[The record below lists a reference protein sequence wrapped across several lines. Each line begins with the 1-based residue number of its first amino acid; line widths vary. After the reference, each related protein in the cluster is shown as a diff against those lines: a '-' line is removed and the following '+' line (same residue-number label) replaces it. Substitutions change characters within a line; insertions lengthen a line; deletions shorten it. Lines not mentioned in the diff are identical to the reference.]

1 MTGGEPTPRRGPF
14 SAGLALSVVLHAL
27 VLGALVLVVR
37 PAPRVDQKRGEPL
50 FVELP
55 NLSAPAPKG
64 NPSERSPR
72 AQPTE
77 GAAGAIPPAPA
88 VPPPGPPPVERP
100 AIKEMPGPT
109 PRVASVPRAEAPP
122 VPPMK
127 ERVAP
132 VPRPEPRMA
141 RPGAPLPS
149 AEREKPDLLGI
160 PGPGPAR
167 REPQVAREAQARAAP
182 PEPESPKESNFGRT
196 PAPLPTPTR
205 EAPADVGGGAPSATT
220 AAPTQTEPEKPA
232 AAGDRL
238 AALRPHPPG
247 GGLVG
252 GRGGIE
258 GEPIPLDTKDPKF
271 GDYFE
276 RLRRAIQEKWLY
288 PREAADKNIGGQL
301 VLEFGI
307 AGDGQLR
314 FIELRRSSGVAVL
327 DDYAINAVKLASPFP
342 PIPSGLGRSGIP
354 VVAVFNYII
363 EGSLYNFLR

>member
-1 MTGGEPTPRRGPF
+1 MTGGEPKPRRGPF
-14 SAGLALSVVLHAL
+14 SASVALSVVLHAL
-27 VLGALVLVVR
+27 VLGAIVLLVR
-37 PAPRVDQKRGEPL
+37 PAPRLDQKRGEPL

-55 NLSAPAPKG
+55 NLPAPAPKG
-64 NPSERSPR
+64 NPSERSTQAAPPER
-72 AQPTE
+72 
-77 GAAGAIPPAPA
+77 AAGAIPPAPA
-88 VPPPGPPPVERP
+88 APPPGAPEVERP
-100 AIKEMPGPT
+100 AIQEMPAPT
-109 PRVASVPRAEAPP
+109 PRVASVPRVEAPP

-132 VPRPEPRMA
+132 VPRPEPRAA
-141 RPGAPLPS
+141 RPGTPLPS
-149 AEREKPDLLGI
+149 AEHEKPDLVGLS
-160 PGPGPAR
+160 GPGPAK
-167 REPQVAREAQARAAP
+167 REPQAARELPARAAP
-182 PEPESPKESNFGRT
+182 PAPGSPTESNFAKT
-196 PAPLPTPTR
+196 PAPLPPPPR
-205 EAPADVGGGAPSATT
+205 AARAEAGAGAPSGTT
-220 AAPTQTEPEKPA
+220 GALAPTQTEPA

-238 AALRPHPPG
+238 AVLRPHPPG

-258 GEPIPLDTKDPKF
+258 GEPIPLDTKDPRF

-288 PREAADKNIGGQL
+288 PREAAQKNIGGQL

-307 AGDGQLR
+307 ARDGQLR

-342 PIPSGLGRSGIP
+342 PIPDGMGRSGIP

>member
-1 MTGGEPTPRRGPF
+1 MTGGEPKPRRGPF
-14 SAGLALSVVLHAL
+14 SASVALSVVLHSL
-27 VLGALVLVVR
+27 VLGAIVLLVR
-37 PAPRVDQKRGEPL
+37 PAPRLDQKRGEPL

-55 NLSAPAPKG
+55 NLPAPAPKG
-64 NPSERSPR
+64 NPSERSTQAAP
-72 AQPTE
+72 PPP
-77 GAAGAIPPAPA
+77 AAGAIPPAPA
-88 VPPPGPPPVERP
+88 GPPPGAPEVERP
-100 AIKEMPGPT
+100 AIKEMPAPA
-109 PRVASVPRAEAPP
+109 PRVASVPRVEAPP

-132 VPRPEPRMA
+132 VPHPEPRMA
-141 RPGAPLPS
+141 RPATPLPS
-149 AEREKPDLLGI
+149 AEHETPDLLG
-160 PGPGPAR
+160 PSGRGPAKP
-167 REPQVAREAQARAAP
+167 EPQAARELPAPAAP
-182 PEPESPKESNFGRT
+182 PEPGSPRPGSNFGKP
-196 PAPLPTPTR
+196 PAPPPPPTR
-205 EAPADVGGGAPSATT
+205 EAPAEVGAGAPPGTT
-220 AAPTQTEPEKPA
+220 GALVPAQTEPA

-258 GEPIPLDTKDPKF
+258 GEPIPLDTKDPRF

-288 PREAADKNIGGQL
+288 PREAAQKNIGGQL

-307 AGDGQLR
+307 ARDGQLR

-342 PIPSGLGRSGIP
+342 PIPDGMGRSGIP

>member
-1 MTGGEPTPRRGPF
+1 MTGGQPKPRRGPF
-14 SAGLALSVVLHAL
+14 SVSVALSVVLHAL
-27 VLGALVLVVR
+27 VFCALVLFVR
-37 PAPRVDQKRGEPL
+37 PAPRLDQKRGEPL
-50 FVELP
+50 LVELA
-55 NLSAPAPKG
+55 NLAAPAPKG
-64 NPSERSPR
+64 NPAERSKQ
-72 AQPTE
+72 AAPTPD
-77 GAAGAIPPAPA
+77 AAGAIPPAPA
-88 VPPPGPPPVERP
+88 GPPPGAPEVERP
-100 AIKEMPGPT
+100 AIKEMPAPA
-109 PRVASVPRAEAPP
+109 PRVASVPRVEAPP

-132 VPRPEPRMA
+132 VPRPEPRAA
-141 RPGAPLPS
+141 RPGTPLPS
-149 AEREKPDLLGI
+149 AEHEKPDLVGLS
-160 PGPGPAR
+160 GPGPAK
-167 REPQVAREAQARAAP
+167 REPQAARELPARAAP
-182 PEPESPKESNFGRT
+182 PAPGSPTESNFAKT
-196 PAPLPTPTR
+196 PAPLPPPPR
-205 EAPADVGGGAPSATT
+205 AARAEAGAGAPSGTT
-220 AAPTQTEPEKPA
+220 GALAPTQTEPA

-238 AALRPHPPG
+238 AVLRPHPPG

-258 GEPIPLDTKDPKF
+258 GEPIPLDTKDPRF

-288 PREAADKNIGGQL
+288 PREAAQKNIGGQL

-307 AGDGQLR
+307 ARDGQLR

-342 PIPSGLGRSGIP
+342 PIPDGMGRSGIP

>member
-1 MTGGEPTPRRGPF
+1 
-14 SAGLALSVVLHAL
+14 
-27 VLGALVLVVR
+27 
-37 PAPRVDQKRGEPL
+37 
-50 FVELP
+50 
-55 NLSAPAPKG
+55 
-64 NPSERSPR
+64 
-72 AQPTE
+72 
-77 GAAGAIPPAPA
+77 
-88 VPPPGPPPVERP
+88 
-100 AIKEMPGPT
+100 
-109 PRVASVPRAEAPP
+109 
-122 VPPMK
+122 
-127 ERVAP
+127 
-132 VPRPEPRMA
+132 
-141 RPGAPLPS
+141 
-149 AEREKPDLLGI
+149 
-160 PGPGPAR
+160 
-167 REPQVAREAQARAAP
+167 VAREVQARAAP
-182 PEPESPKESNFGRT
+182 PGPESPRESNFGRT
-196 PAPLPTPTR
+196 PAPLPSPSR
-205 EAPADVGGGAPSATT
+205 EAPPDVGARAPSETTGAP
-220 AAPTQTEPEKPA
+220 APTETEPA

-288 PREAADKNIGGQL
+288 PREAAEKNIGGQL

-307 AGDGQLR
+307 ARDGQLR

-342 PIPSGLGRSGIP
+342 PIPAGMGRSGIP